1 MGMGQEKMDELMI
14 QDALL
19 EQHMS
24 ELVSSK
30 CWETADK
37 RVLKI
42 ADMESAHLKSTVA
55 WLHRNDH
62 YYFSDSFISLMEE
75 ELSSRI

>member
-1 MGMGQEKMDELMI
+1 MGMGQEIIDELMI
-14 QDALL
+14 QDAFL

-42 ADMESAHLKSTVA
+42 ADMDDGHLRNTIK
-55 WLHRNDH
+55 WLHKNHH
-62 YYFSDSFISLMEE
+62 YYFADSFISLMQS
-75 ELSSRI
+75 ELGSRI